1 MVSTSVIV
9 VDTKRG
15 WNENHLRIHA
25 ERNPVFPPEN
35 VFHRVYTVEQK
46 DNAFQGL
53 LYGWSHGGKGMTD
66 EEEDSLTTLMQAH
79 ISEWSRRRA
88 YELIRIQNLQMDE
101 EVTND
106 L

>member
-1 MVSTSVIV
+1 MKITYEYMLKEILSFRQRMCST
-9 VDTKRG
+9 
-15 WNENHLRIHA
+15 E
-25 ERNPVFPPEN
+25 
-35 VFHRVYTVEQK
+35 YTVEQK

-66 EEEDSLTTLMQAH
+66 EEEDSLSVMMKAH
-79 ISEWSRRRA
+79 IEEWTRRRA
-88 YELIRIQNLQMDE
+88 YELMRNPDLE

>member
-1 MVSTSVIV
+1 MKITYEYMLKEILSFRQRMCST
-9 VDTKRG
+9 
-15 WNENHLRIHA
+15 E
-25 ERNPVFPPEN
+25 
-35 VFHRVYTVEQK
+35 YTVEQK